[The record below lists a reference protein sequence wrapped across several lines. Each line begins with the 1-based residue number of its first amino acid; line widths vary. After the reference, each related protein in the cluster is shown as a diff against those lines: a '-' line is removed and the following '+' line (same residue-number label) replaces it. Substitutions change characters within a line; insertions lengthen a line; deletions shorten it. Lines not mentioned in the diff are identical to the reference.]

1 MGGYRPVVRKRVGM
15 TGEAESRWP
24 HLWTIMAFLTK
35 LDHVAERLRERIIS
49 GEYPRGHK
57 LKQADI
63 AAELGVSIT
72 PVREALKALEMEG
85 FVVSEP
91 HRGLSVPNIDPER
104 SKEIFELRIVL
115 ERMLAYT
122 AGQRATKQDITE
134 LRAMH
139 KEFVTLIK
147 NGERYAIRA
156 ANVRFHFRL
165 YEIADYPQTLQF
177 VRVLW
182 AKFPFNFHDDQAG
195 RFKQLPHEH
204 VEIIR
209 KLEEGDAQGVA
220 DAMVKHIEAGWTRVE
235 KNVTPARTG
244 A

>member
-1 MGGYRPVVRKRVGM
+1 MV
-15 TGEAESRWP
+15 
-24 HLWTIMAFLTK
+24 FLTK

-85 FVVSEP
+85 FVASEP
-91 HRGLSVPNIDPER
+91 HRGLSVPDIDPHR
-104 SKEIFELRIVL
+104 ATEIFELRVVL
-115 ERMLAYT
+115 ERMLAYKAT
-122 AGQRATKQDITE
+122 ERATKDDIAE

-139 KEFVTLIK
+139 KEFVSLIK
-147 NGERYAIRA
+147 AGDLYAIRA

-165 YEIADYPQTLQF
+165 YEIADYEQTLQF

-182 AKFPFNFHDDQAG
+182 AKFPFNFHDDQAR

-209 KLEEGDAQGVA
+209 KLEQRDAQGVA
-220 DAMVKHIEAGWTRVE
+220 DAMAEHIEAGWTRVQ
-235 KNVTPARTG
+235 KNVVGR
-244 A
+244 

>member
-1 MGGYRPVVRKRVGM
+1 
-15 TGEAESRWP
+15 
-24 HLWTIMAFLTK
+24 MAFLTK

-91 HRGLSVPNIDPER
+91 HRGLSVPDIDPMR
-104 SKEIFELRIVL
+104 AREIFELRVVL
-115 ERMLAYT
+115 ERMLAFK
-122 AGQRATKQDITE
+122 AAERATKEDIAE

-139 KEFVTLIK
+139 KEFVALVK
-147 NGERYAIRA
+147 SGERFAIRA

-165 YEIADYPQTLQF
+165 YEIADCQQTLQF

-182 AKFPFNFHDDQAG
+182 AKFPFNFHYDQAG

-204 VEIIR
+204 VEILR
-209 KLEEGDAQGVA
+209 KLEDHDALGVA
-220 DAMVKHIEAGWTRVE
+220 DAMTEHIEAGWVRVE
-235 KNVTPARTG
+235 KNLTTPSTA

>member
-1 MGGYRPVVRKRVGM
+1 
-15 TGEAESRWP
+15 
-24 HLWTIMAFLTK
+24 MAFLTK
-35 LDHVAERLRERIIS
+35 LDQVAERLRERIIS

-91 HRGLSVPNIDPER
+91 HRGLSVPNIDPQR
-104 SKEIFELRIVL
+104 VREIFELRVVL
-115 ERMLAYT
+115 ERMLAY
-122 AGQRATKQDITE
+122 RAAERVTKEDIAE
-134 LRAMH
+134 LRTMH
-139 KEFVTLIK
+139 KEFIALIK
-147 NGERYAIRA
+147 AGDPYPIRS

-165 YEIADYPQTLQF
+165 YEIADCQQTLQF

-209 KLEEGDAQGVA
+209 RLEARDAQGVA
-220 DAMVKHIEAGWTRVE
+220 DAMVEHIDAGWTRLE
-235 KNVTPARTG
+235 KNVAPKAAPAKSAASR
-244 A
+244 AAPAKPAAAKVARK

>member
-1 MGGYRPVVRKRVGM
+1 
-15 TGEAESRWP
+15 
-24 HLWTIMAFLTK
+24 MAILTK
-35 LDHVAERLRERIIS
+35 LDHVAAQLRERIIS

-63 AAELGVSIT
+63 AAELGVSVT

-91 HRGLSVPNIDPER
+91 HRGLSVPDIDPER
-104 SKEIFELRIVL
+104 AQEIFELRVDL
-115 ERMLAYT
+115 ERMLAFK
-122 AGQRATKQDITE
+122 AAQRATKEDVAE

-139 KEFVTLIK
+139 KDFVTLVK
-147 NGERYAIRA
+147 SGERYAIRA

-165 YEIADYPQTLQF
+165 YEIADYQQTLQF

-182 AKFPFNFHDDQAG
+182 AKYPFNFHDDQAG
-195 RFKQLPHEH
+195 RFRQLPNEH
-204 VEIIR
+204 VDILR
-209 KLEEGDAQGVA
+209 KLEQGDAQGVA
-220 DAMVKHIEAGWTRVE
+220 DAMVAHIEAGWRRLE
-235 KNVTPARTG
+235 KNVTASPTA

>member
-1 MGGYRPVVRKRVGM
+1 
-15 TGEAESRWP
+15 
-24 HLWTIMAFLTK
+24 MAFLTK

-91 HRGLSVPNIDPER
+91 HRGLSVPGIDPER
-104 SKEIFELRIVL
+104 AREIFELRVVL
-115 ERMLAYT
+115 ERMLAYK
-122 AGQRATKQDITE
+122 AGERATKEDVAA

-139 KEFVTLIK
+139 KEFVSLVK
-147 NGERYAIRA
+147 AGDFYAIRA

-165 YEIADYPQTLQF
+165 YEIADCQQTLQF

-209 KLEEGDAQGVA
+209 RLEDHDAQGVA
-220 DAMVKHIEAGWTRVE
+220 DAMVKHIEAGWTRLE
-235 KNVTPARTG
+235 KNVLRVNAG

>member
-1 MGGYRPVVRKRVGM
+1 MV
-15 TGEAESRWP
+15 
-24 HLWTIMAFLTK
+24 FLTK

-91 HRGLSVPNIDPER
+91 HRGLSVPDIDPER
-104 SKEIFELRIVL
+104 AKEIFELRVL
-115 ERMLAYT
+115 LEHMLAYK
-122 AGQRATKQDITE
+122 AAERATKADIAE

-139 KEFVTLIK
+139 KEFVALIK
-147 NGERYAIRA
+147 AGELYAIRA

-165 YEIADYPQTLQF
+165 YEIADCEQTLQF

-195 RFKQLPHEH
+195 RFKQLPNEH

-209 KLEEGDAQGVA
+209 KLEEQDTQGVA
-220 DAMVKHIEAGWTRVE
+220 DAMVDHIKAGWSRLE
-235 KNVTPARTG
+235 KNVVAVAARG
-244 A
+244 